1 MNYFWLISNCF
12 LFFVFAFLCFW
23 VLILFFSLWYL
34 FLCVCLIAS
43 LFSSLFLKSSQYIYI
58 FIFLVFLYFV
68 FCSHDAVCFF
78 LCIFQDSLFE
88 YSVLFLLVE
97 VMLSGGIVIFRSS
110 PTSNTSV

>member
-43 LFSSLFLKSSQYIYI
+43 LFSSLFLKSSQYIYLY
-58 FIFLVFLYFV
+58 FSGVLVFCFFVLMMLFV
-68 FCSHDAVCFF
+68 FF
-78 LCIFQDSLFE
+78 CIFQHSLFE